1 MLNGAFIVVI
11 ASLYLGGLFLL
22 AYISDRRAKRGAR
35 GLINSPVVY
44 TLSLAVYCTS
54 WTFYGAVGTAAR
66 SGLEFLTIYLGPT
79 LVLMAWP
86 FALRKLVRIS
96 NAQRITSIADFISA
110 RYGKSSSI
118 SVLVT
123 LIALI
128 GITPYIALQLKAV
141 AASFDALGSGSGW
154 HPNSGSEWTLIGD
167 TGFWVAVCMATF
179 VILFGTRNL
188 GADEHHPGI
197 VAAIAFESF
206 VKLFSL
212 GAIALFATFGLHDG
226 FADLFAKAAQNADAS
241 KLFSFA
247 EGFEARWVATTFLSA
262 AAILCLPRQFQVAV
276 VENGNERHL
285 VTASWLFPL
294 YLMLVSLAVIPIA
307 ISGLT
312 LLPAGSNPDL
322 FVLSVPMSAGHD
334 GLALFAFIGGLS
346 AATSMV
352 IVASIALAIMI
363 SNHLVAPLLL
373 RLPFYSGLRQGSFSN
388 TLLMVRRISIVAIL
402 TLGFSYYRLTETNN
416 PLASIGLISFAGVAQ
431 FLPALIGG
439 IYWRNA
445 TKAGAKA
452 GLMAGFILW
461 GYTLLAPSMAGAGWA
476 FVDITERGL
485 FGWIMLKPDALF
497 GMTGWDSL
505 VHGLFWSMTAN
516 IGLYVMVSIFTNA
529 SPLERLQSALFVDAF
544 RTGDNGMEGALQ
556 RSATTD
562 DLVRLTSRILGRE
575 RAHEIF
581 RDYALRQG
589 RVDPLPLPEPALI
602 AHVER
607 QLAGSIGAASARTL
621 ISRVAQGE
629 TITLD
634 AVINLLDETQQAI
647 RYSRE
652 LERKSK
658 ELEGTAAKLRR
669 ANEQLT
675 RLDKMKDDFL
685 SQVSHELR
693 TPMTSIRSFSE
704 ILVSTENLDDAQA
717 RRFIEVIQHES
728 ERLTRLLDEI
738 LELSRLENGQLEGVS
753 VPVDATAVIRSA
765 IEAMRGLTQGKGV
778 TVHDDLGAATLMVL
792 ADPDRL
798 KQVCINLLSNAAK
811 FATGA
816 DPEIRISIGGSG
828 DGGATV
834 AVYFRD
840 NGPGIPPDVRETLFQ
855 KFSRGWSAN
864 YKTDSGSGLGLAIS
878 KRIMLLM
885 KGDLILTETGPE
897 GTCFSIRLLRA
908 DEATTGAQ

>member
-1 MLNGAFIVVI
+1 MMNSAFIVVI

-22 AYISDRRAKRGAR
+22 AFISDRLAKRGQR
-35 GLINSPVVY
+35 SFINSPVVY

-86 FALRKLVRIS
+86 FILRKLVRIS
-96 NAQRITSIADFISA
+96 NAHRITSIADFISA

-123 LIALI
+123 VIALI
-128 GITPYIALQLKAV
+128 GVTPYIALQLKAV
-141 AASFDALGSGSGW
+141 AASFDALGGASEWRTGVGA
-154 HPNSGSEWTLIGD
+154 EWTLFGD

-197 VAAIAFESF
+197 VAAIAFESL
-206 VKLFSL
+206 VKLLSL
-212 GAIALFATFGLHDG
+212 AAIALFAVYGLHDG
-226 FADLFAKAAQNADAS
+226 FADMFAKAAANANTAP
-241 KLFSFA
+241 LFGFA
-247 EGFEARWVATTFLSA
+247 EGYEARWVATTFLSA
-262 AAILCLPRQFQVAV
+262 AAMLCLPRQFQVAV
-276 VENGNERHL
+276 VENADERHL
-285 VTASWLFPL
+285 VTASWMFPL
-294 YLMLVSLAVIPIA
+294 YLLLVSLAVVPIA

-312 LLPAGSNPDL
+312 LLPEGSNPDL
-322 FVLSVPMSAGHD
+322 FVLSVPLSTGNNA
-334 GLALFAFIGGLS
+334 LALFAFIGGLS

-363 SNHLVAPLLL
+363 SNHLIAPLLL
-373 RLPFYSGLRQGSFSN
+373 QLPFYSGLNRGTFSG
-388 TLLMVRRISIVAIL
+388 TLLIVRRLCIVFIML
-402 TLGFSYYRLTETNN
+402 LGFTYYRLTETGN
-416 PLASIGLISFAGVAQ
+416 PLALIGLISFAGVAQ

-445 TKAGAKA
+445 TKSGALC
-452 GLMAGFILW
+452 GLMAGFVLW

-476 FVDITERGL
+476 FVEVTDQGL
-485 FGWIMLKPDALF
+485 FGQILLKPDALF
-497 GMTGWDSL
+497 GLTGWDPL
-505 VHGLFWSMTAN
+505 VHGLFWSISVN
-516 IGLYVMVSIFTNA
+516 IGLYVIVSMFSNA
-529 SPLERLQSALFVDAF
+529 SPIERLQSAIFVDAF
-544 RTGDNGMEGALQ
+544 RTGEGGMEGALQ

-562 DLVRLTSRILGRE
+562 DLLRLSSRILGRE
-575 RAHEIF
+575 RTNEIF
-581 RDYALRQG
+581 RDYARRQG
-589 RVDPLPLPEPALI
+589 RDEPLPLPEPGLI

-621 ISRVAQGE
+621 ISRVAKGE

-634 AVINLLDETQQAI
+634 AVISLLDETQQAI

-652 LERKSK
+652 LERKSR
-658 ELEGTAAKLRR
+658 ELEGTAAKLRQ

-704 ILVSTENLDDAQA
+704 ILVNNDGIDIQQR

-738 LELSRLENGQLEGVS
+738 LELSRLENGQLES
-753 VPVDATAVIRSA
+753 TPVTTDAAKVMRSA
-765 IEAMRGLTQGKGV
+765 IETMRGMTQDKGV
-778 TVHDDLGAATLMVL
+778 TVHDDLGDAPLMVT

-811 FATGA
+811 FTREKDAAVWIGA
-816 DPEIRISIGGSG
+816 SQTAA
-828 DGGATV
+828 DGIV
-834 AVYFRD
+834 IDVRD
-840 NGPGIPPDVRETLFQ
+840 NGPGIPADTRTTLFQ
-855 KFSRGWSAN
+855 KFSRGWSSN

-878 KRIMLLM
+878 KRLMLLM
-885 KGDLILTETGPE
+885 NGDLRLTDTGAD
-897 GTCFSIRLLRA
+897 GTCFSIHLAPAATGQRA
-908 DEATTGAQ
+908 AE

>member
-1 MLNGAFIVVI
+1 MLSTGLIAVV

-22 AYISDRRAKRGAR
+22 AFIIDRRAKRGAA
-35 GLINSPVVY
+35 GFINSPVVY

-54 WTFYGAVGTAAR
+54 WTFYGAVGSAAR
-66 SGLEFLTIYLGPT
+66 TGLEYLTIYLGPT
-79 LVLMAWP
+79 LVLLAWP
-86 FALRKLVRIS
+86 FLLRKLVRIS

-128 GITPYIALQLKAV
+128 GVTPYIALQLKAV
-141 AASFDALGSGSGW
+141 AASFDALGVTQGW
-154 HPNSGSEWTLIGD
+154 EPAGTSTWGLFSD

-212 GAIALFATFGLHDG
+212 GAIAAFALFGLNDG
-226 FADLFAKAAQNADAS
+226 FEDLFARGAANPDVQRLYNFAD
-241 KLFSFA
+241 
-247 EGFEARWVATTFLSA
+247 GFEPRWIATTFLSA

-276 VENGNERHL
+276 VENADERHL

-294 YLMLVSLAVIPIA
+294 YLLLVSLFVIPIA
-307 ISGLT
+307 ISGMT
-312 LLPAGSNPDL
+312 SLPAGSNPDL
-322 FVLSVPMSAGHD
+322 FVLNVPLAAGQD

-373 RLPFYSGLRQGSFSN
+373 RLPFFGGSESGNFST
-388 TLLMVRRISIVAIL
+388 TLLIVRRVSIAAIL
-402 TLGFSYYRLTETNN
+402 TLGFSYYRLTETSNA
-416 PLASIGLISFAGVAQ
+416 LASIGLISFAGVAQ

-445 TKAGAKA
+445 TKPGATA
-452 GLMAGFILW
+452 GLLAGFVLW
-461 GYTLLAPSMAGAGWA
+461 AYTLLVPSMAGAGWA
-476 FVDITERGL
+476 FIDVNELGL
-485 FGWIMLKPDALF
+485 FSQSLLKPSALF
-497 GMTGWDSL
+497 GLADWDPL
-505 VHGLFWSMTAN
+505 VHGLFWSMSFN
-516 IGLYVMVSIFTNA
+516 VGLYVVVSLMTNA

-544 RTGDNGMEGALQ
+544 RTGEEGVEGALQ

-562 DLVRLTSRILGRE
+562 DLMRLTIRILGPE
-575 RAHEIF
+575 RAQDIF
-581 RDYALRQG
+581 RDYARRQG
-589 RVDPLPLPEPALI
+589 LRDPLPQPEPALI
-602 AHVER
+602 AHIER
-607 QLAGSIGAASARTL
+607 QLAGSIGAASARTM
-621 ISRVAQGE
+621 ISRVAHGE
-629 TITLD
+629 TITMD
-634 AVINLLDETQQAI
+634 AVISLLDETQQVI
-647 RYSRE
+647 RYSRDLEAKSIE
-652 LERKSK
+652 LER
-658 ELEGTAAKLRR
+658 TAEQLRE

-675 RLDKMKDDFL
+675 KLDEMKDDFL

-704 ILVSTENLDDAQA
+704 ILVSTPDLSDEQA
-717 RRFIEVIQHES
+717 RRFISVIQQES

-738 LELSRLENGQLEGVS
+738 LELGRLESSHLEWH
-753 VPVDATAVIRSA
+753 PEHADATVIFRAA
-765 IEAMRGLTQGKGV
+765 IEAMRGLTQERGISV
-778 TVHDDLGAATLMVL
+778 RDALGDQPIPVE

-811 FATGA
+811 YATGPA
-816 DPEIRISIGGSG
+816 PVVEISHTAPAGG
-828 DGGATV
+828 GGEIEILV
-834 AVYFRD
+834 RD
-840 NGPGIPPDVRETLFQ
+840 NGPGIAPVIRGTLFT
-855 KFSRGWSAN
+855 KFSRGWSQSTAP
-864 YKTDSGSGLGLAIS
+864 DDGSGLGLAIS
-878 KRIMLLM
+878 KRIMQLM
-885 KGDLILTETGPE
+885 GGDLRLVDTGPD
-897 GTCFSIRLLRA
+897 GTCFAICFSLA
-908 DEATTGAQ
+908 PPQPN